1 MTEVRGLKAAIFDCD
16 GTLVDSESIWID
28 MIHDVLKDANLDP
41 TERALEEFRGVTSTV
56 AAEKIATQAGGEVSS
71 TQMALD
77 TEYSRR
83 LKSVSVPM
91 ASAVAFLRAFQREI
105 PVAVASNGR
114 REDVVALL
122 TNARL
127 IDFVNEI
134 VTIED
139 VKQGKPAPDLY
150 VLACERL
157 GANPRQSVVFEDSIV
172 GITAAKRAGCFV
184 IGLGADAH
192 IAEAAD
198 HCVPG
203 FDHLGVE
210 SCNGE
215 ATIRLHTPEYF

>member
-1 MTEVRGLKAAIFDCD
+1 MTEAGGFKAAIFDCD

-28 MIHDVLKDANLDP
+28 MIQDVLKESNLDS

-56 AAEKIATQAGGEVSS
+56 AAEKIANQAGGEANSIQTV
-71 TQMALD
+71 LD

-83 LKSVSVPM
+83 LRSVSVPM
-91 ASAVAFLRAFQREI
+91 NSAVTFLRAFQREI

-122 TNARL
+122 TNAGL
-127 IDFVNEI
+127 IEFINEI

-139 VKQGKPAPDLY
+139 VEQGKPAPDLY

-157 GANPRQSVVFEDSIV
+157 GVQTSQSVVFEDSIV

-198 HCVPG
+198 HRVPS

-210 SCNGE
+210 SRNGE
-215 ATIRLHTPEYF
+215 ASIRVHTPEYF